1 MRDQSSAFV
10 PDRVPFPA
18 PARGG
23 RGGPAQPVPT
33 LGWPALLLGEHVGA
47 ARLMAALA
55 VQVLTAATRHT
66 RGRPVAARP
75 APAPVGV
82 PA

>member
-47 ARLMAALA
+47 PRRMPALA
-55 VQVLTAATRHT
+55 CQLLPAPTGHP

>member
-18 PARGG
+18 LARGELG
-23 RGGPAQPVPT
+23 VPAQPVLT
-33 LGWPALLLGEHVGA
+33 LGWSALLLGEHVGA
-47 ARLMAALA
+47 AMLVAAPAPL
-55 VQVLTAATRHT
+55 VLTAGSQRT

-75 APAPVGV
+75 APGPVGV